1 MHSVTPSALYQH
13 KPVSSNFVNLWQV
26 GAMALSLVSVVE
38 AGNTIPPDSL
48 PPGEYPKEVI
58 ESLIPGQIA
67 GQVNSSFSQS
77 SSQSSSLTQ
86 RLLELRKQAKTENGT
101 PIQQSSNASSLAQT
115 LGGGAGDA
123 MSVNSLLDERLG
135 VYVNGHFTKGDRI
148 TTAFEK
154 GFTMDNAGV
163 TLGADYRLTNDWV
176 MGLAFGY
183 TDDNSQY
190 DANGGRL
197 LNRGYSG
204 SLYGSYNVNDNW
216 YVDSVFTYTHNDY
229 DSDRWLLVPNEVG
242 ALETRSSLSQH
253 QGDQQRFSVGTGYDI
268 PMGPWTVGLRGRT
281 EYGRVNIDR
290 YGETGRSPFNL
301 RVDKQFNDSVQ
312 TILGTQLSYAL
323 SMPWGVLQ
331 PQVNFDWQHEF
342 KNNSRDII
350 TSFNFD
356 NVLPFVMRTNNPDR
370 DFFTLRAGM
379 NAVLAN
385 GISSFMQYETLL
397 DHRYDT
403 QHTARFGV
411 RWDF

>member
-1 MHSVTPSALYQH
+1 MHSVKAFCLTQNRQLPRYSVHLWGTGILALG
-13 KPVSSNFVNLWQV
+13 LI
-26 GAMALSLVSVVE
+26 GAAE

-48 PPGEYPKEVI
+48 PPGEYSDKVI

-67 GQVNSSFSQS
+67 GQMNSSFSQS
-77 SSQSSSLTQ
+77 SSQSSGLAQ
-86 RLLELRKQAKTENGT
+86 RMLELRKQFKQENT
-101 PIQQSSNASSLAQT
+101 PGMKLGANASSFGQMF
-115 LGGGAGDA
+115 GGGAGDA
-123 MSVNSLLDERLG
+123 MSANALLDDRLG
-135 VYVNGHFTKGDRI
+135 VYANGQFTKGNRI
-148 TTAFEK
+148 TTEWEK
-154 GFTMDNAGV
+154 GFGMDNAGL
-163 TLGADYRLTNDWV
+163 TLGADYRLTDDLV
-176 MGLAFGY
+176 LGAAFGY
-183 TDDNSQY
+183 TDDHSQY
-190 DANGGRL
+190 DNNGGRL

-216 YVDSVFTYTHNDY
+216 YVDSVFTYTLNDY

-242 ALETRSSLSQH
+242 TLETRSSMSQH

-268 PMGPWTVGLRGRT
+268 PIGPWTVGLRGRT
-281 EYGRVNIDR
+281 EYGRANIDR
-290 YGETGRSPFNL
+290 YGETGPSPFNL

-342 KNNSRDII
+342 KNDSREIL
-350 TSFNFD
+350 TSFNFN

-370 DFFTLRAGM
+370 DSFMLRAGM
-379 NAVLAN
+379 NAVLAH

-403 QHTARFGV
+403 QHTARLGV